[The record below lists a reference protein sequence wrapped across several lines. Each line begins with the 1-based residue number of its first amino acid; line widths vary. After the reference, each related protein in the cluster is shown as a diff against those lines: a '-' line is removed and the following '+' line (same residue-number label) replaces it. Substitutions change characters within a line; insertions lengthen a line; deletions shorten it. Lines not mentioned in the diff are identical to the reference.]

1 MSKKDRIYFVIDM
14 KSFFASVECAERGLD
29 PYETPLVVADIERTK
44 SSICLAVS
52 PKMKALGVKNRCRL
66 FEIPPN
72 LEYIIAKPQ
81 MKKYIEYAAEIYGIY
96 LKYIAPSDIYVYSID
111 ECFIDATDYL
121 KLYSLTPIMFA
132 KKLMDEIKDT
142 LGIPASAGI
151 GTNMYLAKI
160 ALDITAKHKPN
171 HIGFLNEKLFK
182 ETLWHHRPLSDFW
195 GISRGISSRLA
206 KYGILDMY
214 GITTMDEDILYREF
228 GINAEI
234 LIDHANGV
242 EPCLMEDIK
251 AYKTSSKS
259 LSSSQILPHDY
270 SYIDAKVILQEML
283 QNGCYDMF
291 REGLVTSLI
300 HIIIGY
306 GDTRDEY
313 VKGTVRIPIT
323 TNLYTEIEPYV
334 SSAWDKLIDR
344 SRPIRKI
351 GYDLADLQP
360 DTRESYD
367 LFTDMKKVSKQ
378 KALTRSILSIRD
390 SFGKNALLKGID
402 LLDSATIRERNG
414 MVGGHRG

>member
-1 MSKKDRIYFVIDM
+1 MAKKDRIYFVIDM

-81 MKKYIEYAAEIYGIY
+81 MKKYIEYAANIYGIY

-121 KLYSLTPIMFA
+121 RLYNLTPITFA
-132 KKLMDEIKDT
+132 KKLMDEIWAT
-142 LGIPASAGI
+142 LHIPSSAGI
-151 GTNMYLAKI
+151 GTNLYLAKI

-171 HIGFLNEKLFK
+171 HIGFLNEKLFN
-182 ETLWHHRPLSDFW
+182 ETLSHHRPLSDFW

-206 KYGILDMY
+206 KYGILDMH
-214 GITTMDEDILYREF
+214 GIATMDEDILYREF
-228 GINAEI
+228 GVNAEL
-234 LIDHANGV
+234 LIDHARGI

-251 AYKTSSKS
+251 AYKSSSKS
-259 LSSSQILPHDY
+259 LSSSQILPCDY

-291 REGLVTSLI
+291 REGLVTTLI
-300 HIIIGY
+300 HILVGY
-306 GDTRDEY
+306 GDSRDEL
-313 VKGTVRIPIT
+313 VKGTVRLPVT

-334 SSAWDKLIDR
+334 SAAWDKLIDR
-344 SRPIRKI
+344 TRPIRKI
-351 GYDLADLQP
+351 GYDLAELKP
-360 DTRESYD
+360 SSLESYD
-367 LFTDMKKVSKQ
+367 LFTDMKKVDKQ
-378 KALTRSILSIRD
+378 KNLTKSILSIRD
-390 SFGKNALLKGID
+390 TYGKNALLKGID